1 MKEFYKVNVYSEH
14 ANLDAYNTKIIV
26 SKDLFFYVT
35 ELFTHKKI
43 MICDNKTQGAC
54 HDYYVLSSDLN
65 LNNIAR
71 YDEISNYVENFQL
84 DKFPI
89 YTKMEYKNVKKFIK
103 QIINLK

>member
-1 MKEFYKVNVYSEH
+1 
-14 ANLDAYNTKIIV
+14 
-26 SKDLFFYVT
+26 
-35 ELFTHKKI
+35 

-103 QIINLK
+103 QTFNLK